1 MAWEI
6 FPTSYFLLKKMAL
19 DQIDVDNLPDDEREM
34 SFFEHIEELRWHIM
48 RSLLAITVITIIVF
62 CAKDFVFNTV
72 IFGPRHADFPT
83 YKILCWLSHYLGAGE
98 KGCVTPIATTLKTI
112 DMAEAFT
119 MHFTVSIVLGF
130 IVAFP
135 YIFWEFWRF
144 IRPGLRAGEANTAQ
158 GIVAVCSGLFFTG
171 VAFGYFVIAPSGINF
186 LMGYALPGVENDARL
201 GSYIN
206 YMILF
211 VLPSGLTFEL
221 PLVVYFLA
229 KLGIVSSA
237 GMREYRRYA
246 IVITLIV
253 AAIITPGPD
262 VMSQMLVGV
271 PLYLI
276 YEASVLIAARE
287 ERKRVIG

>member
-1 MAWEI
+1 V
-6 FPTSYFLLKKMAL
+6 AL

-48 RSLLAITVITIIVF
+48 RSLLAVTVITVIVF
-62 CAKDFVFNTV
+62 CAKDFVFKTI
-72 IFGPRHADFPT
+72 IFGPRQPDFLT
-83 YKILCWLSHYLGAGE
+83 YRVLCWLSHYFGAGDT
-98 KGCVTPIATTLKTI
+98 GCITPISTTLKTI

-119 MHFTVSIVLGF
+119 MHFTVSIALGF
-130 IVAFP
+130 ITAFP

-144 IRPGLRAGEANTAQ
+144 IRPGLRAGEANSAQ
-158 GIVAVCSGLFFTG
+158 GVVAVCSGLFFLG

-186 LMGYALPGVENDARL
+186 LMGYTLPGVENDARL

-221 PLVVYFLA
+221 PLIVYFLA

-237 GMREYRRYA
+237 MMREYRRYA

-271 PLYLI
+271 PLYMI

-287 ERKRVIG
+287 ERKKRSSNRGGS

>member
-1 MAWEI
+1 V
-6 FPTSYFLLKKMAL
+6 AL
-19 DQIDVDNLPDDEREM
+19 DQVDIDNLPDNDHEM
-34 SFFEHIEELRWHIM
+34 SFFDHLEELRWHII
-48 RSLLAITVITIIVF
+48 RALIAIMIMTVVVFLSKEFIFDTI
-62 CAKDFVFNTV
+62 

-83 YKILCWLSHYLGAGE
+83 YRLVCWISHYLGAGD
-98 KGCVTPIATTLKTI
+98 KGCVTPFAGTLKTI

-130 IVAFP
+130 ISTFP

-144 IRPGLRAGEANTAQ
+144 IRPGLRINEASNAR
-158 GIVAVCSGLFFTG
+158 GIVAVCSALFFFG

-186 LMGYALPGVENDARL
+186 LMGYTLPGVENEARL
-201 GSYIN
+201 GSYIS
-206 YMILF
+206 YLILF
-211 VLPSGLTFEL
+211 VLPSGVTFEL

-237 GMREYRRYA
+237 SMREYRRYA
-246 IVITLIV
+246 VIITLIV

-276 YEASVLIAARE
+276 YEASVLVAARE
-287 ERKRVIG
+287 ERRQAKD